1 MNMPLSRVRPDA
13 QTATNLEEW
22 EAEGGAPKATAVR
35 TADSDPAALSEA
47 EQQLLQRLGAAL
59 VSEWNQLPT
68 PWQRTLYA
76 RAVGTEPPWTVGR
89 TPPASARASSLFSSS
104 AASIW
109 STPRYP
115 A

>member
-76 RAVGTEPPWTVGR
+76 RAVGTEPPPDAAALKR
-89 TPPASARASSLFSSS
+89 DMARFLHD
-104 AASIW
+104 
-109 STPRYP
+109 RKDR
-115 A
+115 